1 MPTMP
6 DRVHSAYE
14 AEMYDARI
22 ASTEAEKW
30 DHLELAHLMTES
42 YPWPHARTHVAMLVL
57 AVRGRDRRAV
67 TEQLRS
73 VVAVVTERGGP
84 GARCRSHAGSRQAPE
99 QSVPGSR

>member
-1 MPTMP
+1 MP

-42 YPWPHARTHVAMLVL
+42 YPWPHVRTHVAMLAL
-57 AVRGRDRRAV
+57 AARGRDRRAV
-67 TEQLRS
+67 ADQLRS
-73 VVAVVTERGGP
+73 VVSVVTARGGHA
-84 GARCRSHAGSRQAPE
+84 ARCRSRDESRPAPE
-99 QSVPGSR
+99 RSVPGSR